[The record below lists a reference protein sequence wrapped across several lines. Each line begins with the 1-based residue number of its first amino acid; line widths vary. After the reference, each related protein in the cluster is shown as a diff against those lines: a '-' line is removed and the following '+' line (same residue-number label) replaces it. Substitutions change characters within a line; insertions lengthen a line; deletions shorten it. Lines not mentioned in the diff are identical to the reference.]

1 MADTARILEDFARA
15 EPAAKPFVAR
25 AFEAATS
32 AESVPFRAMLA
43 SVARRLGPSGTKPPA
58 EIPEFSDAVRPHW
71 TLTDWVRAALIAR
84 ALSAASFDVQP
95 ELVQRLFEA
104 GEIGEQESILRTLGL
119 LPEPS
124 RFLETGLLGCRTNA
138 RRVFEA
144 IACDNPYPER
154 HFPELG
160 YNQMVLKAIF
170 IEVPVSRI
178 EGLARRNG
186 LELKRMAKDYASERR
201 AAGRAVPSDIDIV
214 LQGRTA

>member
-15 EPAAKPFVAR
+15 EPAAQPFAAR

-32 AESVPFRAMLA
+32 PASVPFRAMLA
-43 SVARRLGPSGTKPPA
+43 SVARRLGPSGTQPPVRV
-58 EIPEFSDAVRPHW
+58 PELSDAVRPHW
-71 TLTDWVRAALIAR
+71 TLTDWIRAALIAR
-84 ALSAASFDVQP
+84 ALSSIEVGRQP
-95 ELVQRLFEA
+95 ELVQGLFEA

-119 LPEPS
+119 LPEPG

-144 IACDNPYPER
+144 IACDNAFPER

-160 YNQMVLKAIF
+160 FNQMVLKAIF

-178 EGLARRNG
+178 EGLTRRRG
-186 LELKRMAKDYASERR
+186 PELVRMAKDYASERR
-201 AAGRAVPSDIDIV
+201 AAGRPVPSDIELI
-214 LQGRTA
+214 LS